1 MRCGTARPRA
11 IIGTDP
17 SSDPNRTDPEYRPLD
32 DPKTTPH
39 PPGPG
44 GARKPPPNLRA
55 QIGATRAALQGLVL
69 AHIDLAKAEL
79 SAVLGEIARAALLA
93 AIAIVVIVLAALL
106 AILGTSLFLGE
117 WLFGSLGWGV
127 LHGVLAFIGIAVAAA
142 VLALGAHIGRVGRA
156 LLLAIVVGLLA
167 GVILGL
173 DLPNRLYA
181 AVGESVGMAVD
192 PALRPLVIGVT
203 VGGSV
208 GFVVGLG
215 VAVSMTAHAGG
226 RFVALA
232 GSIVAGSL
240 VGALSAIT
248 YGPQV
253 GAALAI
259 TVAWLTWIAVMGV
272 NVARA
277 GIDIDA
283 LRARFYPTQ
292 TIETS
297 KETVEWLKKRMPPG
311 IGS

>member
-1 MRCGTARPRA
+1 M
-11 IIGTDP
+11 
-17 SSDPNRTDPEYRPLD
+17 D
-32 DPKTTPH
+32 DPKTTP
-39 PPGPG
+39 PSPRPG

-55 QIGATRAALQGLVL
+55 QIGATRAALQGLAL

-79 SAVLGEIARAALLA
+79 SAVLGEIARAAMLA

-106 AILGTSLFLGE
+106 AIIGTSLFLGE
-117 WLFGSLGWGV
+117 WLFGSMGWGV

-142 VLALGAHIGRVGRA
+142 LLALGVQIGRVGRG

-181 AVGESVGMAVD
+181 ALGESVGMAVD
-192 PALRPLVIGVT
+192 PAFRPLVVGVIL
-203 VGGSV
+203 GGLV

-215 VAVSMTAHAGG
+215 AAVSMSSYGVG

-232 GSIVAGSL
+232 GTIVAGTL
-240 VGALSAIT
+240 VGAFSAIT
-248 YGPQV
+248 YRPQV

-259 TVAWLTWIAVMGV
+259 TVAWLTWIAVMSV

-277 GIDIDA
+277 GIDVDA
-283 LRARFYPTQ
+283 LKARFYPTQ